1 MAINKIHRLYSS
13 EIGNLS
19 RNLKDIKLN
28 IESSEKLLK
37 SEVKLMENNTILR
50 MKEEMLTLAA
60 NKNNEIRKIK
70 ETI

>member
-1 MAINKIHRLYSS
+1 
-13 EIGNLS
+13 
-19 RNLKDIKLN
+19 
-28 IESSEKLLK
+28 
-37 SEVKLMENNTILR
+37 MENNTILR